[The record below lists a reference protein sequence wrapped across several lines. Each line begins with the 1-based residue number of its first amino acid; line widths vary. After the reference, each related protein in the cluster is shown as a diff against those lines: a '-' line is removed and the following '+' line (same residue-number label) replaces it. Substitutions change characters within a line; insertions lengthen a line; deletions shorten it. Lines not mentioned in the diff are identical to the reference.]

1 MPVLIGPG
9 AKVLV
14 QGITGKQGSFHSRRM
29 AACGTAVVAG
39 TSPRPGASGPDG
51 IPVFATVR
59 EAAAETGADA
69 SVVFVPPAAAGAA
82 IVEAAEAGLRLVICV
97 TEGVPLHDMLKV
109 REALAGLNVRL
120 IGPNSPGIHVP
131 SVCNAGII
139 PSGIG
144 CPGPVGVL
152 SRSGTL
158 LYEAVDQMT
167 AAGAGQSACVGLG
180 GDPMPGT
187 RLSEG
192 LSLFADDP
200 DTEAVLMLGEIGGCQ
215 EEEAADLIRSGFPK
229 PVLAFV
235 AGASAPPGRRM
246 GHAGAF
252 IDRGRGDARSKMKA
266 LADAG
271 ATVIDSPAE
280 IGAAVGLSL
289 AGLKRSR
296 VDRAC
301 RIHPDH

>member
-1 MPVLIGPG
+1 VTWP
-9 AKVLV
+9 
-14 QGITGKQGSFHSRRM
+14 S
-29 AACGTAVVAG
+29 
-39 TSPRPGASGPDG
+39 GASQ
-51 IPVFATVR
+51 
-59 EAAAETGADA
+59 
-69 SVVFVPPAAAGAA
+69 
-82 IVEAAEAGLRLVICV
+82 
-97 TEGVPLHDMLKV
+97 
-109 REALAGLNVRL
+109 ALTVRL

-131 SVCNAGII
+131 SVCTVGII

-144 CPGPVGVL
+144 SPGPVGVL

-158 LYEAVDQMT
+158 LYEAVDQIT
-167 AAGAGQSACVGLG
+167 AAGAGQSVCIGLG

-192 LSLFADDP
+192 LALFSDDP
-200 DTEAVLMLGEIGGCQ
+200 DTEAVLLLGEIGGFQ

-252 IDRGRGDARSKMKA
+252 IDRGRGDARSKMRS

-271 ATVIDSPAE
+271 ATVISSPSAIGEAVAE
-280 IGAAVGLSL
+280 CLS
-289 AGLKRSR
+289 AR
-296 VDRAC
+296 VRT
-301 RIHPDH
+301 